1 MNLPKLILVTD
12 RSQVPEGRTLAA
24 TMAAARDA
32 GLTHVLLREFD
43 LARRARELLAQS
55 FQELGLT
62 VIAAHTKVRGCVGVH
77 VPAGA
82 RRPRIEVWG
91 RSCHSPDEVLLAQ
104 RDGARWV
111 TLSPFAAS
119 ASKPGYGPTLPPEAF
134 DGHGIPVFAL
144 GGIDADNAGDAV
156 TAGAHGVAVMGA
168 VMRADDPGRVVADL
182 LKAVA

>member
-12 RSQVPEGRTLAA
+12 RSQLPEGRTLAV
-24 TMAAARDA
+24 TIAAARDA
-32 GLTHVLLREFD
+32 GLTHVLLRELD
-43 LARRARELLAQS
+43 LARRNRELLAQS
-55 FQELGLT
+55 LQELGLT
-62 VIAAHTKVRGCVGVH
+62 VIAAHTRVRGCVGVH
-77 VPAGA
+77 VPAGE

-119 ASKPGYGPTLPPEAF
+119 ASKPAYGPALPPGAF

-144 GGIDADNAGDAV
+144 GGIDASNAADAV
-156 TAGAHGVAVMGA
+156 AAGAHGVAVMGA
-168 VMRADDPGRVVADL
+168 VMRADDPARVVADL
-182 LKAVA
+182 LKAMA

>member
-24 TMAAARDA
+24 TVAAARDA

-43 LARRARELLAQS
+43 LARRDREELAQS
-55 FQELGLT
+55 LQELGLT

-77 VPAGA
+77 LPAGE
-82 RRPRIEVWG
+82 RRSRIEVWG

-104 RDGARWV
+104 RDGARWA

-119 ASKPGYGPTLPPEAF
+119 ASKPGHGPALPPEAF

-144 GGIDADNAGDAV
+144 GGVDAGNAGDAIA
-156 TAGAHGVAVMGA
+156 AGAHGVAVMGA
-168 VMRADDPGRVVADL
+168 VMRADDPGHVVAEL
-182 LKAVA
+182 LKAVV